1 MQDLRF
7 DEIEGLLDGGGDRQ
21 ARSVGQG
28 RGIRAEEGRRGCR
41 WHHHLGAFVWGVEAA
56 GGERGGQETAGS
68 GVGARADEPEA
79 CGRPGLGQRVRQGR
93 HRRARHRDLVAVGVV
108 FAVEGGRV
116 RAGIPVMGSGDE
128 WRSCRWPVVAAV
140 AVRGAARRSRRRIC
154 VNTVGIGV
162 VSRPKAEVYRQLGLR
177 LNYQPETQTVR
188 AEVDLNAHRGVMGC
202 VRGATRPIAP
212 PPMTLS
218 ATLKLTQI

>member
-41 WHHHLGAFVWGVEAA
+41 WHHHLGAFVWGIEAA

-116 RAGIPVMGSGDE
+116 RAGIPVDGVWGRVEAVPLAGGSGCGGA
-128 WRSCRWPVVAAV
+128 WCSPAQPAAD
-140 AVRGAARRSRRRIC
+140 
-154 VNTVGIGV
+154 
-162 VSRPKAEVYRQLGLR
+162 LR
-177 LNYQPETQTVR
+177 DHGR
-188 AEVDLNAHRGVMGC
+188 HRGRVEAQSG
-202 VRGATRPIAP
+202 GLPATR
-212 PPMTLS
+212 TS
-218 ATLKLTQI
+218 AELPAGNANGAR